1 MHDLKKTLKLPLY
14 IMLHPAD
21 GFQEMKYEK
30 RGRMWIAL
38 LNMALLWLSYI
49 VQKQYT
55 GFALSSVDPNYI
67 NSLADLLIVAALL
80 LLFCTANWSVTTL
93 TDGEGSFK
101 DIAMALGYSLTPVN
115 LIFNPATVL
124 SRMMV
129 ENEASFF
136 YLLIGLALVWTAML
150 LFMGIYTVHNYSPG
164 KTLVTFL
171 FTAVAMLIIVFL
183 LGLIFSLLQ
192 QAFIFVKSVYQEI
205 VFRQ

>member
-1 MHDLKKTLKLPLY
+1 MADWKKTLKLPLY
-14 IMLHPAD
+14 IMVHPAD

-30 RGRMWIAL
+30 RGRLWIAL
-38 LNMALLWLSYI
+38 INMVLLWLSYI

-55 GFALSSVDPNYI
+55 GFALNTGDPMAV
-67 NSLADLLIVAALL
+67 NSLADLVIVAALL

-93 TDGEGSFK
+93 TDGEGSFR
-101 DIAMALGYSLTPVN
+101 DIAMALGYSLTPIN
-115 LIFNPATVL
+115 LIFIPATL
-124 SRMMV
+124 ISRMMV
-129 ENEASFF
+129 ENEGSFF
-136 YLLIGLALVWTAML
+136 YLLIGLALVWSALL
-150 LFMGIYTVHNYSPG
+150 LFIGIYTVHNYSVG

-171 FTAVAMLIIVFL
+171 FTFAAMLVIIFL

>member
-1 MHDLKKTLKLPLY
+1 MADWKKTLKLPLY
-14 IMLHPAD
+14 IMVHPAD

-30 RGRMWIAL
+30 RGRLWIAL
-38 LNMALLWLSYI
+38 INMVLLWLSYI

-55 GFALSSVDPNYI
+55 GFALNTGDPMAV
-67 NSLADLLIVAALL
+67 NSLADLVIVAALL

-93 TDGEGSFK
+93 TDGEGSFR
-101 DIAMALGYSLTPVN
+101 DIAMALGYSLTPIN
-115 LIFNPATVL
+115 LIFIPATL
-124 SRMMV
+124 ISRMMV
-129 ENEASFF
+129 ENEGSFF
-136 YLLIGLALVWTAML
+136 YLLIGLALVWSALL
-150 LFMGIYTVHNYSPG
+150 LFMGIYTVHNYSVG

-171 FTAVAMLIIVFL
+171 FTFAAMLVIIFL